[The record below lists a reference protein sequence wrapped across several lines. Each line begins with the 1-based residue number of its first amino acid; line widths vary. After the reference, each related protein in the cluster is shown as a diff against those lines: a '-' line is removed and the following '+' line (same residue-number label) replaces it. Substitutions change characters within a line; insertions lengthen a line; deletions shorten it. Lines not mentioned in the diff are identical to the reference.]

1 VISAQDGAPRYSEAS
16 IARVSGARYDG
27 LADWYERKFATSE
40 FGLFGRRVV
49 IRLLGSG
56 EGALVDIG
64 CGGGSHAAALAE
76 LGWTVTGVDVSE
88 DQLRLARDRGIEVRL
103 GRAEALPF
111 ADASFD
117 AAVSM
122 WTHTDVD
129 DFARAVG
136 EIARVLRPGSP
147 FVYFGAHPCFVGP
160 HSGFDAGAGVPEL
173 HAGYRATGRYSEA
186 PGVRTDGVR
195 AKVGA
200 SHLPLGLFIHAFID
214 AGFSLEHLEEPGGRE
229 YPYTVAMRWR
239 R

>member
-1 VISAQDGAPRYSEAS
+1 VISAPVGAPRYVEAS

-27 LADWYERKFATSE
+27 LAEWYDREFATSE
-40 FGLFGRRVV
+40 LGVSGRRAVM
-49 IRLLGSG
+49 RLLGSG
-56 EGALVDIG
+56 RGALIDIG
-64 CGGGSHAAALAE
+64 CGGGSHASALAE

-88 DQLRLARDRGIEVRL
+88 DQLRLARARGINVRH
-103 GRAEALPF
+103 GRAEELPF
-111 ADASFD
+111 PDESFD

-129 DFARAVG
+129 DFAGAAR

-160 HSGFDAGAGVPEL
+160 HSRFIAGAGVPEL
-173 HAGYRATGRYSEA
+173 HVGYRATGRYSEA
-186 PGVRTDGVR
+186 PGIATDGVR

-200 SHLPLGLFIHAFID
+200 SHLPLGLFVHAFLD
-214 AGFSLEHLEEPGGRE
+214 AGLLLEHLEEPGERE
-229 YPYTVAMRWR
+229 YPYALAMRWR